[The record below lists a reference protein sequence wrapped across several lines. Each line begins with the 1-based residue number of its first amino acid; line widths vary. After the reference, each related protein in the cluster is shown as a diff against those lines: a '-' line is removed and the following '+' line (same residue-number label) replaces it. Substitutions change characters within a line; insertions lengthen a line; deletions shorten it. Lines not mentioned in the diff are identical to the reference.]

1 MTSERQRILL
11 EISNIVQAAVEV
23 LPDDT
28 PPTLQTWMN
37 RSVGLLLWVAQFLDG
52 DVDLATIL
60 EELNA

>member
-37 RSVGLLLWVAQFLDG
+37 RFVGLLLWVAQFLDG